1 MPWRQMNML
10 KCWLTQDFLHNILH
24 CMHQRVQCTDSAVRP
39 RKHSQRNIPAS
50 YICNTVP
57 TSTHRQAPDY
67 FLQATSLAF
76 VRLLGPGDRCKDRFK
91 HLIEQQG
98 LLRDFSQFFGTKSVK
113 PSSSTEPNLRLE
125 TSSPA
130 MKYDSQQHSDACW
143 TSLRRQKTYDA
154 HLPAQVDPAHFKAPN
169 HTHTSINCP
178 PRTHRA
184 ICRCHEPNSGFG
196 SQHHEACCRL
206 SSVVEAH

>member
-1 MPWRQMNML
+1 MHGQCSKAPQA
-10 KCWLTQDFLHNILH
+10 LTEKHPCIIHLQH
-24 CMHQRVQCTDSAVRP
+24 CAD
-39 RKHSQRNIPAS
+39 KHSQ
-50 YICNTVP
+50 
-57 TSTHRQAPDY
+57 TSA
-67 FLQATSLAF
+67 
-76 VRLLGPGDRCKDRFK
+76 RLLFASHISSFRSPDRCKDRFK